1 MSAYKKGIMNRI
13 TKFWIRT
20 RPVVSKLT
28 EQGWT
33 ASMEFYCPWYFKP
46 LDIAYDFV
54 YGKVTLLEE

>member
-1 MSAYKKGIMNRI
+1 MNRI